1 MKPGMPWS
9 VKGIDPETRE
19 AAKDAARRSGMTLG
33 EWLNSM
39 ILEQGDEAEVAN
51 TQAPLPDAPPR
62 MPPSAM
68 KRDDMAVRL
77 EDIATQ
83 LAQIARRDQ
92 EASPAKQTYVP
103 PAPPPR
109 SEDGDAIRKIMGR
122 LDSNEQQTVE
132 AFTAV
137 NERLANLGR
146 QLAET
151 MKSGTA
157 PRPQEPQALKSLE
170 QAVRNIV
177 DHIEVSEKRSRDSL
191 KQVHDKIA
199 EVAHVRQPSG
209 DDAVHASL
217 IADLEAKLGQL
228 SNRVER
234 AERRPSAEP
243 DMLRKELSDLAER
256 IESVRVTAEQLA
268 TRAQTAAVQT
278 SQRELQEIERRIHS
292 VLKEAQSAFAGQGT
306 SQADFQKLRQEVS
319 SLNQRIDA
327 SKAGAASERDV
338 QALRIAFEQLQTR
351 VAANADPKPFVDMD
365 RRLNDLSRRVDQTQ
379 VAAKNIPEISQLERR
394 VAEMDTRLKDAFK
407 AQPDLR
413 QQQAIERKL
422 TEVMDRVGRAE
433 QQLGH
438 VETIER
444 AVNQLFE
451 SVDHSRNWAREAAE
465 DAANRMGQRLM
476 AELPRQLQPA
486 NHSAELRMLEDGL
499 RAVRE
504 SAVNA
509 DQRNQETLEAVHDTL
524 EQIVEKLAEL
534 ETAAVGH
541 QIAQATLH
549 AAEAQPA
556 AAAPAWS
563 TSSPA
568 FTEPQEPAF
577 EASFEPEPRFD
588 PQEQAETSSAASWA
602 ASPQQQWQPQPDAA
616 AEQPADDYI
625 AAARRAALAA
635 AHSNVLAGAIP
646 ASAPADIKTGKG
658 IFSGLSF
665 KRKRETSAWQATMEE
680 RRAPEIR
687 PAAVAPQSN
696 WRRTL
701 FLAGVVLLLGAG
713 AWTLSSVTGKPAKS
727 LSQAEPADASQVA
740 SAQPGE
746 GEKAVAEA
754 PTPLDDLTTG
764 ALPGPSAGT
773 TLQSLV
779 AKPGSLANTPELPP
793 PEIGTQAL
801 RTAAQTGDAAAQF
814 IVATRFLDGTGIAG
828 DLTQAA
834 HWYEKSANAGL
845 APAQYRLAT
854 LFERGRGVP
863 KDLATAMVWY
873 TRAAEQGNVKSMHN
887 AAVLSAGTELGAP
900 NYETA
905 HKWFLAASRYGL
917 KDSQFNLAVL
927 YERGLG
933 TDKNPQEALFW
944 YLIAASNKDQDAA
957 NRAKL
962 LTKSL
967 PKDRVAVVSKR
978 VEAWVPEKASDGANV
993 VSIQDPA
1000 WQDGRALWQQQPQ
1013 TKTEDRL
1020 STMSYMDRLVPQPP
1034 IYQPRAADPVLGS
1047 TEGLQQ
1053 VGHAQTLLR
1062 QLGYQVGDATGI
1074 MDPQTSNAIRLFQFQ
1089 TRQKVTGRAS
1099 TELIDQL
1106 QAQFG

>member
-39 ILEQGDEAEVAN
+39 ILEQGDEADAGQP
-51 TQAPLPDAPPR
+51 QAPLQDAPPR

-92 EASPAKQTYVP
+92 ETSPARQTYMPP
-103 PAPPPR
+103 PAPQPPK
-109 SEDGDAIRKIMGR
+109 SEDGETIRKILNR

-146 QLAET
+146 QIADT
-151 MKSGTA
+151 MKSGAA
-157 PRPQEPQALKSLE
+157 PRAQEPQALKSLE

-191 KQVHDKIA
+191 KQVQDKIA
-199 EVAHVRQPSG
+199 EVAHTRPPAG
-209 DDAVHASL
+209 EDAVHASL
-217 IADLEAKLGQL
+217 VADLEAKLAQL

-234 AERRPSAEP
+234 TERRPAAEP
-243 DMLRKELSDLAER
+243 DLLRKELSELAER

-292 VLKEAQSAFAGQGT
+292 VLKEAQSAFAGQGA

-327 SKAGAASERDV
+327 TKAGSASDRDV

-351 VAANADPKPFVDMD
+351 VAATSDQKPLVEMD
-365 RRLNDLSRRVDQTQ
+365 KRLNDLSRRVDQTQ

-394 VAEMDTRLKDAFK
+394 MAEMDMRLKDAFK
-407 AQPDLR
+407 GQPDPR

-451 SVDHSRNWAREAAE
+451 SVDHSRNWARDAAE

-476 AELPRQLQPA
+476 AELPRQLQAP
-486 NHSAELRMLEDGL
+486 NHSAELRVLEDGL

-504 SAVNA
+504 SAVHA

-549 AAEAQPA
+549 AAETQS
-556 AAAPAWS
+556 AAPAWAAP
-563 TSSPA
+563 PA
-568 FTEPQEPAF
+568 SNPEPLEPAF
-577 EASFEPEPRFD
+577 EASFEPEAKFETEP
-588 PQEQAETSSAASWA
+588 EAETSSSAAWA
-602 ASPQQQWQPQPDAA
+602 AAQQQWQPEPELA

-635 AHSNVLAGAIP
+635 AHSNVLAGAVP
-646 ASAPADIKTGKG
+646 ASMPEDAKAGKG
-658 IFSGLSF
+658 LFSGLSF

-713 AWTLSSVTGKPAKS
+713 AWTLSSVTGKPTKS
-727 LSQAEPADASQVA
+727 LSQAEPADAGQVA
-740 SAQPGE
+740 VAQPGE
-746 GEKAVAEA
+746 GEQAVAEA
-754 PTPLDDLTTG
+754 TTPLDEITTS
-764 ALPGPSAGT
+764 ALPGPSADST
-773 TLQSLV
+773 MQSLV
-779 AKPGSLANTPELPP
+779 AKPGSLANIPELPP
-793 PEIGTQAL
+793 AEIGTQAL
-801 RTAAQTGDAAAQF
+801 RNAAQTGDAAAQF

-834 HWYEKSANAGL
+834 HWYQKSANAGL

-887 AAVLSAGTELGAP
+887 AAVLAAGTELGAP

-905 HKWFLAASRYGL
+905 QKWFLSASRYGL

-933 TDKNPQEALFW
+933 TEKNPQEALFW

-957 NRAKL
+957 SRAKL
-962 LTKSL
+962 LTKAL
-967 PKDRVAVVSKR
+967 PKDQVAKVSKR
-978 VEAWVPEKASDGANV
+978 VEAWVPEKSSDSANV

-1000 WQDGRALWQQQPQ
+1000 WQDGRALWQQQQP
-1013 TKTEDRL
+1013 KTEDRL

-1034 IYQPRAADPVLGS
+1034 LYQPRAADPVLGS
-1047 TEGLQQ
+1047 TQGLEQ
-1053 VGHAQTLLR
+1053 VGKAQHLLR

-1089 TRQKVTGRAS
+1089 ARQKVTGRAS
-1099 TELIDQL
+1099 QELIDQL